1 MIALASFLQHTL
13 YSDPL
18 DPDLIR
24 KANTCMIVTRALK
37 RFMAPPAFDGD
48 ERKTRRA
55 RLLTLILNAG
65 LIGIPIITLAN
76 LVGGHIPPS
85 VIGLDLV
92 FIAVYLIMRWTL
104 HRGHVDLAGA
114 GLISLAS
121 ILVTAADAS
130 LGSIRT
136 PTTAIYIVIVVAAGL
151 MYERL
156 GLALTV
162 VASSLEILGLIVA
175 ENAGR
180 LPPPDLAVTVT
191 QWVSLTAF
199 LILAG
204 GLTYYALIEIRQALH
219 RADLELAER
228 QRVEAA
234 LRRQNEALSSLH
246 QVTLDILKHR
256 AVDELLEALVV
267 NATNLLDAPYG
278 ELSVMEGDEFVV
290 RAVSPR
296 HSSLL
301 GDRARQDEACLSWQ
315 AVTTGQPAVVTDYGS
330 WLYHRAIYDPV
341 ALHAVASFPILS
353 GPRCLGVLGLGRDR
367 PDYAFD
373 ADQVQTGQLFA
384 QLAALALDNAQ
395 LFAAAQSELA
405 ERKQAEASLRE
416 SNAEL
421 QTRNEELDAFGHT
434 VAHDLKGPIG
444 LMVGFADMLLE
455 GYADMPEAAIR
466 RALQTVVNSGIKA
479 TSIIES
485 LLLLASIRKQDVQS
499 GPIDTGGVID
509 EVLQRLANSIETNGA
524 DIQQPDRASWPIAR
538 GYAPWVEE
546 IWVNYVSNA
555 IKYGGERPRIELGA
569 TRQPDGFIRFTVRD
583 HGPGLAPEQQQ
594 RLFAPFERLGQSRTK
609 GHGLGLSIVRRIA
622 DKLGGQVGVDS
633 QPGQGSTFY
642 FTLPVAD
649 SASLV
654 PPNS

>member
-1 MIALASFLQHTL
+1 VI
-13 YSDPL
+13 
-18 DPDLIR
+18 I
-24 KANTCMIVTRALK
+24 TRALK

-55 RLLTLILNAG
+55 RLLMLILN
-65 LIGIPIITLAN
+65 LSIVGIPIITLAN
-76 LVGGHIPPS
+76 FVGGHIPPM
-85 VIGLDLV
+85 VIGIDGLFITTYLV
-92 FIAVYLIMRWTL
+92 LRWEL
-104 HRGHVDLAGA
+104 HRGQVDLAGA
-114 GLISLAS
+114 GLIVVTS
-121 ILVTAADAS
+121 ILITAAGAA
-130 LGSIRT
+130 LGTIRT
-136 PTTAIYIVIVVAAGL
+136 PTTALYIVLVVAAG
-151 MYERL
+151 MIYERR
-156 GLALTV
+156 GIALTV
-162 VASSLEILGLIVA
+162 AVSSVEILGLIVA
-175 ENAGR
+175 ENAGW
-180 LPPPDLAVTVT
+180 LAPPDLTVTVT
-191 QWVSLTAF
+191 QWVSLTSY

-204 GLTYYALIEIRQALH
+204 GLTYYALIETRQALH
-219 RADLELAER
+219 RADLEVAER
-228 QRVEAA
+228 RRAEAA
-234 LRRQNEALSSLH
+234 LQRQNDALSSLH

-256 AVDELLEALVV
+256 AVDDLLKALVV
-267 NATNLLDAPYG
+267 SATDLLDAPYG
-278 ELSVMEGDEFVV
+278 ELSVLEGDEFVV

-301 GDRARQDEACLSWQ
+301 GDRARQDEARLSWQ
-315 AVTTGQPAVVTDYGS
+315 AVTTGQPAVVTDYAALPS
-330 WLYHRAIYDPV
+330 HRAIYDPI

-353 GPRCLGVLGLGRDR
+353 GPRCLGVLGMGRDR
-367 PDYAFD
+367 PDYPFD

-455 GYADMPEAAIR
+455 DYAEMPEAAIR
-466 RALQTVVNSGIKA
+466 RALQTIVSSGIKA
-479 TSIIES
+479 TSIVES
-485 LLLLASIRKQDVQS
+485 LLLLASIRKQDVQF
-499 GPIDTGGVID
+499 GPIDMGRVID
-509 EVLQRLANSIETNGA
+509 EVLQRLANSMETSGA

-546 IWVNYVSNA
+546 IWVNYVGNA

-594 RLFAPFERLGQSRTK
+594 RLFAPFERLGQTRAK

-633 QPGQGSTFY
+633 QLGQGSTFY
-642 FTLPVAD
+642 FTLPAANSTSPH
-649 SASLV
+649 SAHS
-654 PPNS
+654 